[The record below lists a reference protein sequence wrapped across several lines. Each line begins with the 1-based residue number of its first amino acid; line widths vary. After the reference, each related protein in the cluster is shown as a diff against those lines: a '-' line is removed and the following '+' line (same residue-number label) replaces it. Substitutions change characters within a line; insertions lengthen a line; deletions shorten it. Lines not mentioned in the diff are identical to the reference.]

1 MRLTLKLKI
10 RDTVSRFPRLYRFFR
25 ATYHASRVFK
35 SIYASATLKS
45 QSSMDPKLQV
55 MKVIGALVPSK
66 IEGVL
71 SIHKRQLN
79 VSKVTLD
86 IIIPVFNRGDLAA
99 DLILELQRQIE
110 SVSNKLTVN
119 LICADDCSEAPTST
133 ILSELSKKLGFKYFK
148 QDKNLGF
155 VGNVNSAWD
164 VCNSE
169 YVLLLNSDVVVTD
182 GYLDRLLDP
191 MIHDSSVGLS
201 TNPTFKMFA
210 SRMQPGLNLRA
221 LNEYLLNTSSNQ
233 VTYVD
238 ACTAVGYSLV
248 VRRSSVLGKNL
259 LDPEF
264 GRGYG
269 EDSDLHYRIIDSGY
283 RSVWNLDNVVS
294 HVGGASFD
302 MTNSFDMDRSS
313 GMKVFYGKWGR
324 RYLAEAETYSLALE
338 EAIDKRVAGYLLEDD
353 VETWVVLP
361 SVKGNVGGL
370 LVGSEL
376 AIEKSR
382 IDSRTRVVT
391 LDYSE
396 GSIIGD
402 FMSVGS
408 ISELFDKKASGAVIL
423 VGAQSL
429 QLLKDKKWKNPAL
442 KFTYFC
448 QGPDWLIDGST
459 LHLYRDLMPK
469 ITEVL
474 SVSEYMDLEISR
486 FSNKA
491 QIKSYSPKFGYARY
505 SGLAFQA
512 KEVDFIFIYRLEF
525 GKLGWLTTLMA
536 NFLSATHSVV
546 VVSDHIPY
554 GLSEKVLLINGL
566 DRRAMLKQFSKARVY
581 VDTSIFEGFG
591 LTPRE
596 AALQNTNV
604 LFMDVNDGRSEL
616 RKYPSH
622 FSPFSFS
629 PSIFEMAS
637 AALNA
642 LEKPKCPGC
651 HFCLTE
657 SL

>member
-1 MRLTLKLKI
+1 MRLTLMLKI
-10 RDTVSRFPRLYRFFR
+10 RDIASRFPRFYRLLR
-25 ATYHASRVFK
+25 ATYHASRAFK
-35 SIYASATLKS
+35 SIYVSANLKS
-45 QSSMDPKLQV
+45 QSMMDPKQQV
-55 MKVIGALVPSK
+55 MKIIGARVPSK

-79 VSKVTLD
+79 IPKATLD

-99 DLILELQRQIE
+99 DLILALQEQLE
-110 SVSNKLTVN
+110 SVSNKVTVN
-119 LICADDCSEAPTST
+119 LICADDCSEAPTS
-133 ILSELSKKLGFKYFK
+133 IKLIGLCKELGFKYFK
-148 QDKNLGF
+148 QDINLGF
-155 VGNVNSAWD
+155 VGNVNSAWET
-164 VCNSE
+164 CNSE
-169 YVLLLNSDVVVTD
+169 FVLLLNSDVVVTD
-182 GYLDRLLDP
+182 GFLDRILDP
-191 MIHDSSVGLS
+191 MIHDSTVGLS
-201 TNPTFKMFA
+201 TNPTFEMFA

-221 LNEYLLNTSSNQ
+221 LNEYLLDTSANQ
-233 VTYVD
+233 VTYLD
-238 ACTAVGYSLV
+238 ACTAVGYSLL
-248 VRRSSVLGKNL
+248 VRRSSVLEKTL
-259 LDPEF
+259 LDPKF

-269 EDSDLHYRIIDSGY
+269 EDSDLHYRIVNSGY
-283 RSVWNLDNVVS
+283 RSVWNLDSVVS

-302 MTNSFDMDRSS
+302 MTDSFDMDRSS
-313 GMKVFYGKWGR
+313 GMDVFYQKWGR
-324 RYLAEAETYSLALE
+324 RYLTEVDTYNLALKE
-338 EAIDKRVAGYLLEDD
+338 SIEKRVVAYAPEDD

-382 IDSRTRVVT
+382 SNSRTRVVT

-402 FMSVGS
+402 FMSVGR
-408 ISELFDKKASGAVIL
+408 ISELFDKKASGSVIL

-429 QLLKDKKWKNPAL
+429 QLLMDKKWKNPAL
-442 KFTYFC
+442 KFIYFC
-448 QGPDWLIDGST
+448 QGPDWLIDAST
-459 LHLYRDLMPK
+459 LHLYRDLMPR
-469 ITEVL
+469 ISEVL
-474 SVSEYMDLEISR
+474 SVSKYMDLEVSR
-486 FSNKA
+486 FSSKA
-491 QIKSYSPKFGYARY
+491 QIKSYYPEFGYAKY
-505 SGLAFQA
+505 SGLASQT
-512 KEVDFIFIYRLEF
+512 KEIDFIFIYRLEF

-546 VVSDHIPY
+546 VVSDQIPY
-554 GLSEKVLLINGL
+554 GLSGNVKLLNNL
-566 DRRAMLKQFSKARVY
+566 NRREMLKQFSKARVY

-604 LFMDVNDGRSEL
+604 LFMDVEDGRSEL

-642 LEKPKCPGC
+642 LEKPKCAGC